1 MAVDAGGRLAVN
13 SEIADCKG
21 AKQEDLLLALSTGL
35 RETGW
40 AVFQGSA
47 VAASGVVGLKTSRK
61 VEPSVRICRQLEALT
76 AVISRWRAPCAARSK
91 PGGVNLRAPG
101 LDQLDVSLRHWADSL
116 GIPMF
121 DYTSQEV
128 RSAVAGQPNAS
139 RDAQCYAIMRKLGLI
154 GQSRAT
160 AEWEA
165 VAVGYYHR
173 TLG

>member
-1 MAVDAGGRLAVN
+1 MSHESA
-13 SEIADCKG
+13 EHEG
-21 AKQEDLLLALSTGL
+21 ANQEELLLALSTGL

-40 AVFQGSA
+40 AVFHGPS
-47 VAASGVVGLKTSRK
+47 VAASGVAGLKTSSK

-76 AVISRWRAPCAARSK
+76 EVISRWQASCAARGK

-101 LDQLDVSLRHWADSL
+101 LDLLDVSLRHWADGL
-116 GIPMF
+116 GLPLF
-121 DYTSQEV
+121 DYTGQEV
-128 RSAVAGQPNAS
+128 RSAVAGQSNAS

-165 VAVGYYHR
+165 IAVGYYH
-173 TLG
+173 LMKVQDKGEMSAK